1 MAHGVTIFQSP
12 RGRQNLNLS
21 ASTLTTSISSLVRWF
36 TVNQEVAD
44 KEALSVV
51 NRTLESLPAEQR
63 VEQAVE
69 LLPGTHVLS
78 SSFGA
83 QSAVMLHMV
92 NQVVPGIPVI
102 LIDTGYLFPE
112 TYRFADELRERLAL
126 NLKVYRAPLGTAWME
141 SRHGRLWEQGVEGI
155 ERYNQLR
162 KVEPLQHALDEEQA
176 GTWFAGLRRGQARSR
191 ENIPFVRLSQGR
203 WKFHPIAD
211 WTDRDVGR
219 YLQRHSLPYH
229 PLWEQGYVSIGDI
242 HTTRRW
248 EPGMD
253 PEDTRFFGL
262 KRECGIHDLA

>member
-21 ASTLTTSISSLVRWF
+21 ASSLTTSISSLVRWF

-51 NRTLESLPAEQR
+51 NQTLESLPAQQR

-69 LLPGTHVLS
+69 LLPGNHVLS

-112 TYRFADELRERLAL
+112 TYQFIDDLTRKLNL
-126 NLKVYRAPLGTAWME
+126 NLKTYRPSASAAWQE
-141 SRHGRLWEQGVEGI
+141 SRYGKLWDKGLEGI
-155 ERYNQLR
+155 
-162 KVEPLQHALDEEQA
+162 
-176 GTWFAGLRRGQARSR
+176 
-191 ENIPFVRLSQGR
+191 
-203 WKFHPIAD
+203 
-211 WTDRDVGR
+211 
-219 YLQRHSLPYH
+219 
-229 PLWEQGYVSIGDI
+229 
-242 HTTRRW
+242 
-248 EPGMD
+248 
-253 PEDTRFFGL
+253 
-262 KRECGIHDLA
+262 

>member
-1 MAHGVTIFQSP
+1 
-12 RGRQNLNLS
+12 LNLS
-21 ASTLTTSISSLVRWF
+21 ASSLTTSIATLVRWF

-69 LLPGTHVLS
+69 LLPGHHVLS

-112 TYRFADELRERLAL
+112 TYQFVDELTQKLKL
-126 NLKVYRAPLGTAWME
+126 NLKIYRPASSAAWQE
-141 SRHGRLWEQGVEGI
+141 SRYGKLWDKGLEGI
-155 ERYNQLR
+155 EQYN
-162 KVEPLQHALDEEQA
+162 KMNKKEPMERALNELGA
-176 GTWFAGLRRGQARSR
+176 ATWFSGLRRAQAKTR
-191 ENIPFVRLSQGR
+191 ENIAPVELKRGR
-203 WKFHPIAD
+203 FKVHPLFD

-219 YLQRHSLPYH
+219 YLKANGLPYH
-229 PLWEQGYVSIGDI
+229 PLWDKGYLSIGDW
-242 HTTRRW
+242 HTTRSIA
-248 EPGMD
+248 EVD
-253 PEDTRFFGL
+253 SVDQLRFFGL
-262 KRECGIHDLA
+262 KRECGLHED